1 MESLVLL
8 VILLVLVGPVLAI
21 IALVRTGSLASLR
34 KSVADLQQQVN
45 DLQQRLR
52 VLQRPPEVPAQAAAP
67 PAAPAPMPR
76 VAEPVTVG
84 PTARPLPPPPPP
96 PPPSP
101 PLEVQ
106 PPIEPTE
113 PPPPSRP
120 SVDWERWIGIRGAA
134 LLGAIVLAL
143 AGLLFFQFSIQH
155 GLITPPLRV
164 VLGIATGLGCLVAS
178 EWLRPRGIRATP
190 EGLAGAG
197 IVILY
202 AALYAGQALYGL
214 IPLAVTF
221 ALMVLV
227 TVACGLLAVRHA
239 SRFVAVL
246 GLIGGFA
253 TPLLLHSDQDRP
265 VGLFGYVLLLD
276 LGLLAVGRRQRWP
289 WLSLLAL
296 LGTALLQGLW
306 MGARMGADRV
316 VLGLVILG
324 LFAAVFAAS
333 GRLGRGDDRE
343 EWLPAQVGGLLLPF
357 GFTFY
362 FASRIDLGPHFWPVL
377 LFLLLLCAG
386 ASWVARS
393 EGVPWL
399 ALAAAAGSLGVFAV
413 WRLRAPFTTAA
424 AWESVAAAL
433 ALAALFHL
441 FVELRREE
449 PGLEGPAP
457 AAMVAALGTGAV
469 LLIASALAPVVSPW
483 PWLAGW
489 LGLSALLYRHAAF
502 PEREALQ
509 LAAAVGTAVLLALEH
524 GVHAHDAAFP
534 PAATFLGAMAALAVA
549 AQVAALLRRSAP
561 VRAFADHAAAAFAAI
576 SVLALFNSPLLPDL
590 GPGLALGGT
599 LVLALLVLLAAA
611 RLPNALWGAG
621 ALLAV
626 VLVHAVWTVRQQGSS
641 ETSEWAKPAL
651 LFQGLGV
658 LAFTAW
664 PFLSGR
670 ALRRQRVAWYVAALA
685 GPLWFF
691 PARVAWVTAFGR
703 GALGLLPILLGA
715 VALLAVARARRALR
729 EEEPGIRLTA
739 LVWLTAV
746 AICFTSVA
754 IPLQLEKSWITI
766 GWALEGVALLAL
778 WRRLDHPGLK
788 WFALALLA
796 AATLRLVPLEA
807 LLGSYPR
814 SSVPILNWVLYTYL
828 VPAAAL
834 FASAWLLRPLERER
848 ARDWEHTLYDR
859 GLPVGALGAAVAG
872 IFVVFVW
879 INLAIADWF
888 AEGPRLT
895 LDFGRSPA
903 RDLTVSI
910 AWAVYAMVLLG
921 FGMARAS
928 SGLRW
933 LSLGFLVVTIGK
945 VFLYDVG
952 ELRDLYRIMSLVG
965 LAVSLLSVSLLYQR
979 FVFRRLPP
987 ETP

>member
-1 MESLVLL
+1 MEGLILL

-21 IALVRTGSLASLR
+21 VAIVRTGSLVYLR
-34 KSVADLQQQVN
+34 KSIADLQQQVAEL
-45 DLQQRLR
+45 DQRLR
-52 VLQRPPEVPAQAAAP
+52 VLQRRLDMPVQAPAPVAAP
-67 PAAPAPMPR
+67 PVAPAPVPR
-76 VAEPVTVG
+76 PPEPVTVG
-84 PTARPLPPPPPP
+84 PTARTFP
-96 PPPSP
+96 
-101 PLEVQ
+101 VQ
-106 PPIEPTE
+106 PPIELPE
-113 PPPPSRP
+113 PPQPPRP
-120 SVDWERWIGIRGAA
+120 AIDWERWIGIRGAA

-143 AGLLFFQFSIQH
+143 AGLLFFQFSIQQ

-164 VLGIATGLGCLVAS
+164 ALGIATGLACLVAS

-214 IPLAVTF
+214 IPLLLTF

-227 TVACGLLAVRHA
+227 TIACGLLAIRHA
-239 SRFVAVL
+239 SKFVAVL

-289 WLSLLAL
+289 WLSTLAV

-306 MGARMGADRV
+306 MGSRMGPDRV

-324 LFAAVFAAS
+324 VFAALFAAT
-333 GRLGRGDDRE
+333 GRLGRGEDRE
-343 EWLPAQVGGLLLPF
+343 GWLPAQVGGLLLPF
-357 GFTFY
+357 VFTFY
-362 FASRIDLGPHFWPVL
+362 FASRIDLGPHFWPVAI
-377 LFLLLLCAG
+377 FLLLLCAG
-386 ASWVARS
+386 ASWVARR
-393 EGVPWL
+393 EGLPWL
-399 ALAAAAGSLGVFAV
+399 ALAAAAGSLGVFTV
-413 WRLRAPFTTAA
+413 WRLRAPGTEAA
-424 AWESVAAAL
+424 AWESAGVAL
-433 ALAALFHL
+433 ALATLFHV
-441 FVELRREE
+441 FVELRRQ
-449 PGLEGPAP
+449 PPWLEGPAP
-457 AAMVAALGTGAV
+457 AAMTAALGTGGV
-469 LLIASALAPVVSPW
+469 LLIASTLSSTVSPW

-489 LGLSALLYRHAAF
+489 LGLSALLYRHAGF

-509 LAAAVGTAVLLALEH
+509 LGAAMGTAILLALEH

-534 PAATFLGAMAALAVA
+534 APGVFLGTVAGVAVA
-549 AQVAALLRRSAP
+549 AQIAALLRKSGP
-561 VRAFADHAAAAFAAI
+561 VRSLADHAAAAFAAI
-576 SVLALFNSPLLPDL
+576 SVLALANSPLLADL
-590 GPGLALGGT
+590 GPGLALGGS
-599 LVLALLVLLAAA
+599 LVLAVLVLLAAA
-611 RLPNALWGAG
+611 RLPSALWGLG
-621 ALLAV
+621 ALLPAV
-626 VLVHAVWTVRQQGSS
+626 IVCGIWTVRQQGLA
-641 ETSEWAKPAL
+641 ETSAWARPAL
-651 LFQGLGV
+651 LFEGLGV
-658 LAFTAW
+658 LVFAAW

-670 ALRRQRVAWYVAALA
+670 ALRAQRIAWYVAALA

-691 PARVAWVTAFGR
+691 PARVAWVAAFGK

-715 VALLAVARARRALR
+715 VALLAAAQARRLQTDQ
-729 EEEPGIRLTA
+729 EPGVRLTA
-739 LVWLTAV
+739 LVWLSAV

-766 GWALEGVALLAL
+766 GWALEGVALLVL

-788 WFALALLA
+788 WFALALLG

-807 LLGSYPR
+807 VLGSYPR
-814 SSVPILNWVLYTYL
+814 SGLPILNWVLYTYL

-834 FASAWLLRPLERER
+834 FASAWLLRPLEEER
-848 ARDWEHTLYDR
+848 ARDWEHTLYGR
-859 GLPVGALGAAVAG
+859 GIPVGAVGAAVAG

-928 SGLRW
+928 SGMRW

-945 VFLYDVG
+945 VFLYDLG
-952 ELRDLYRIMSLVG
+952 ELRDLYRIASLVG

-979 FVFRRLPP
+979 FVFRKLPQESP
-987 ETP
+987 